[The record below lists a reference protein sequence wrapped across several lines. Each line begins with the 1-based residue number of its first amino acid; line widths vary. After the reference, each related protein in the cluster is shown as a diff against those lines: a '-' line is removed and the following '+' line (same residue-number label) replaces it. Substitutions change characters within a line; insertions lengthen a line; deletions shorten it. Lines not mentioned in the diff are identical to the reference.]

1 MTRYQE
7 CMSYSRKIING
18 SILAILAV
26 VAVAMAQN
34 KDEADDLALRIAV
47 HEQARQ
53 AAQPDAWP
61 KLVAEGCAMVACDR
75 MRPP

>member
-1 MTRYQE
+1 MNRRQAALSANRTA
-7 CMSYSRKIING
+7 G
-18 SILAILAV
+18 TLAV
-26 VAVAMAQN
+26 IALAAVILLATA
-34 KDEADDLALRIAV
+34 KDETDDLALRAAA

-75 MRPP
+75 MRAK